1 MRKIIDAISI
11 ASFAISLTMGIGG
24 GYIYMKRVDFMNQMM
39 LTLQDQMIDV
49 IQHQIQNQLPGK
61 TGPALLFK

>member
-11 ASFAISLTMGIGG
+11 ASFAISLTMAIGG
-24 GYIYMKRVDFMNQMM
+24 GYVYMKRVVFMNQML

-49 IQHQIQNQLPGK
+49 IQNQIKMPNV
-61 TGPALLFK
+61 TGPALPFK

>member
-11 ASFAISLTMGIGG
+11 ASFAISLTMAIGG
-24 GYIYMKRVDFMNQMM
+24 GYVYMKRVDFMNQMM

>member
-11 ASFAISLTMGIGG
+11 ASFAISLTMAIGG